1 MPAIDDRLRPE
12 LAEIAVA
19 VERGIRERYS
29 RLTDAP
35 DRLREAMLYSLMAG
49 GKRLR
54 PALVLWSCELC
65 GGLLHA
71 AMPAAIAIESVHTFS
86 LIHDDLPPIDNDDLR
101 RGLPTNHR
109 VFGEATAIL
118 AGDALLAWA
127 FELLATEVEPADRC
141 KRMIAEL
148 ANAAGAAGM
157 IGGEAD
163 DIDGESLPSSRALV
177 HRIHRAKTA
186 RLIQSACRLGAM
198 SADDSEANLN
208 RLSEYGLNLGLA
220 FQIADDLLDETGSS
234 ELAGKRLGKD
244 LAAGK
249 QTYPRAI
256 GLEASRQLAQESV
269 ERAIAAIRPFG
280 TRADRLIDLAKYVV
294 ERSS

>member
-12 LAEIAVA
+12 MVEISAA
-19 VERGIRERYS
+19 IERGIRERFS
-29 RLTDAP
+29 SLTDAP
-35 DRLREAMLYSLMAG
+35 DRLKEAILYSLTAG

-65 GGLLHA
+65 DGALSA

-86 LIHDDLPPIDNDDLR
+86 LIHDDLPSIDDDDLR

-127 FELLATEVEPADRC
+127 FELLATEIEPAERC

-163 DIDGESLPSSRALV
+163 DIDSESQPPSKMLV

-198 SADDSEANLN
+198 SADASESSLN

-234 ELAGKRLGKD
+234 ELVGKRVGKD
-244 LAAGK
+244 SAAGK

-269 ERAIAAIRPFG
+269 ERAVAAIRPFG
-280 TRADRLIDLAKYVV
+280 SRADRLVDLAKYVV